1 MEVPYGIDSDD
12 LAVFA
17 GSPHTHI
24 QQDDEAWKN
33 LVKYHLTCRGLVE
46 RPIGE
51 WYCDDEC
58 RKNGGGRVTSGRK
71 QRRK

>member
-1 MEVPYGIDSDD
+1 M
-12 LAVFA
+12 
-17 GSPHTHI
+17 HI
-24 QQDDEAWKN
+24 QQDDETWEN

-58 RKNGGGRVTSGRK
+58 HKNGGGRVTSGRK
-71 QRRK
+71 QR

>member
-46 RPIGE
+46 RPIGGIVMMNVA
-51 WYCDDEC
+51 
-58 RKNGGGRVTSGRK
+58 RMVVVG
-71 QRRK
+71 